1 MLKIAVIFESSPF
14 DRKGLFNAVHNRVK
28 HLAATGACSV
38 DIYCIHSRDTAFT
51 RRVRHTP
58 VVQNTDEVSIEN
70 LDYRILWY
78 DFSIT
83 DHLILTRLHRRPPFF
98 MKFME
103 RTLPVLEGYD
113 CICAHSFTGALFA
126 YEAFRRYGTPYFVT
140 WHGSDVHTHPWRN
153 PLILSDTREVMEN
166 ARCNFFVSKALLQ
179 SSERITS
186 SAEKVVLYNGV
197 SEKFVRYPDERRK
210 ELRLSYGLSAEDK
223 VVAFVGSIVAV
234 KNVTVLQPLF
244 HEIQSRLHSPV
255 KFWII
260 GDGKMRHTIE
270 PALLDDK
277 TIDVKFWGN
286 LPAEDMPDIMNC
298 IDVVVLPSLNEGLG
312 MVCAEAVRCGAS
324 AVGSAA
330 GGIPEVVGNEFV
342 VPLGEDFVTEMADLI
357 AGILTSRPEQ
367 KIPESLDWNR
377 TAAIELDY
385 LKSVA
390 R

>member
-1 MLKIAVIFESSPF
+1 
-14 DRKGLFNAVHNRVK
+14 
-28 HLAATGACSV
+28 
-38 DIYCIHSRDTAFT
+38 
-51 RRVRHTP
+51 
-58 VVQNTDEVSIEN
+58 
-70 LDYRILWY
+70 
-78 DFSIT
+78 
-83 DHLILTRLHRRPPFF
+83 
-98 MKFME
+98 
-103 RTLPVLEGYD
+103 
-113 CICAHSFTGALFA
+113 
-126 YEAFRRYGTPYFVT
+126 
-140 WHGSDVHTHPWRN
+140 
-153 PLILSDTREVMEN
+153 
-166 ARCNFFVSKALLQ
+166 
-179 SSERITS
+179 
-186 SAEKVVLYNGV
+186 
-197 SEKFVRYPDERRK
+197 
-210 ELRLSYGLSAEDK
+210 
-223 VVAFVGSIVAV
+223 
-234 KNVTVLQPLF
+234 
-244 HEIQSRLHSPV
+244 
-255 KFWII
+255 
-260 GDGKMRHTIE
+260 MRHTIE

-277 TIDVKFWGN
+277 TINVKFWGN